1 MLVKIYEVRIA
12 ERLDKPPD
20 LELTLLEQVVLL
32 VDLLSQ
38 RVEV

>member
-12 ERLDKPPD
+12 EGLDKPSD
-20 LELTLLEQVVLL
+20 LELALLEQVVLL
-32 VDLLSQ
+32 VDLFGQ